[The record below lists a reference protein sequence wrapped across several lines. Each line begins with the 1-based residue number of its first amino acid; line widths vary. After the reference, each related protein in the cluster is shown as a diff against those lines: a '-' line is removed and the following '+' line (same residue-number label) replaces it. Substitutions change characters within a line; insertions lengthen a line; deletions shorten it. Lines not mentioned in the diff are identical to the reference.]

1 VGACVNV
8 STAKLCRGNLTL
20 KTTENPRASRRGC
33 GLTVRARRATSRT
46 SSSEAKAP
54 AAHHP
59 PTHAARQHTRCPH
72 GVIMMI
78 GSCTS
83 QIQVPQRAA
92 AGSARGTLEHKRWA
106 LQPKF
111 KVRTL
116 SHSPAKATPNDA
128 NARRRQTPAATSCRH
143 NHHRAG
149 ATRAQPARFDQLPDC
164 HLFSE
169 VVAHARLA

>member
-1 VGACVNV
+1 MGACVNV
-8 STAKLCRGNLTL
+8 SIAEICRGNLTL
-20 KTTENPRASRRGC
+20 NGPPAGKPPARVSRETARPGLRSARA
-33 GLTVRARRATSRT
+33 
-46 SSSEAKAP
+46 AP
-54 AAHHP
+54 AATPH
-59 PTHAARQHTRCPH
+59 RHTRDAPASDAH
-72 GVIMMI
+72 TVIMMI

-92 AGSARGTLEHKRWA
+92 AGSARGTLEHTRWA

>member
-1 VGACVNV
+1 MGACVTI
-8 STAKLCRGNLTL
+8 SIAKICRARGNLTL
-20 KTTENPRASRRGC
+20 KTTENPAPPRLRGRS
-33 GLTVRARRATSRT
+33 GTT
-46 SSSEAKAP
+46 SSEACAQRRRTRRRP
-54 AAHHP
+54 HTPP
-59 PTHAARQHTRCPH
+59 PTHAPPAHAMPTM
-72 GVIMMI
+72 IMMI

-83 QIQVPQRAA
+83 QIQVTQTRRA
-92 AGSARGTLEHKRWA
+92 AGSARGTLEHTRWA

-116 SHSPAKATPNDA
+116 SHSPTKATPNDA

-149 ATRAQPARFDQLPDC
+149 ATRAQPARFDLLPDC